1 MFLKNLFISFYVTLM
16 FRVYLFYVYLKLR
29 KDYDMK
35 YLITAVIGLL
45 TTVGFAQDKDVYTK
59 DGDKLC
65 VERYDEREILR
76 EEGCF
81 INDKADGKWTQY
93 DVNGNIQMV
102 GHYNQD
108 IKEGKWFAYSIDQ
121 KTMYEVVYKDNSIE
135 TYNLWKID
143 KRDLTAGN

>member
-1 MFLKNLFISFYVTLM
+1 MTI
-16 FRVYLFYVYLKLR
+16 
-29 KDYDMK
+29 
-35 YLITAVIGLL
+35 VIGLL
-45 TTVGFAQDKDVYTK
+45 TVAGFAQTNDIYTK

-65 VERYDEREILR
+65 VERFDERGVLR

-93 DVNGNIQMV
+93 DLDGSVQMV
-102 GHYNQD
+102 GYYNQD
-108 IKEGKWFAYSIDQ
+108 IKEGKWFAYSRDN
-121 KTMYEVVYKDNSIE
+121 KTMYEVVYKDNRVE